1 MDIYELHVHGMD
13 EQSERYCTKS
23 SVLKYCFLIL
33 LLLITVQ
40 ISFNLSVQDAA
51 FDFVSRWTQ
60 ISEEL
65 RDSST
70 RLSQILAQ
78 SPKTIPSTSLPTVA
92 SVTAGV
98 TKQHVELVCDN
109 NATSNG
115 LSNNCIP
122 LCPLVPEH
130 LVGLLA
136 TFTDSPSFSEL
147 DKLFPWV
154 QDGGRGKPTHCFPR
168 HRVAIIIPYRNRDKQ
183 LRTFLYNIHPILLR
197 QELDYGIYVVEQDGT
212 SNFNRAMLMNIGYTE
227 AIKIHDYQC
236 FIFHDVDLV
245 PENDKNIYSCSK
257 QPRHMSAAID
267 KFKYKLPYTGIF
279 GGVSA
284 LSKEQFQKVNG
295 FSNRYF
301 GWGGEDDDMWNRIHQ
316 SGYKVVRYAM
326 TIGRYRMIKH
336 GTESGNKANPKRFKL
351 LKEGIKHY
359 KTDGL
364 NSLKYKVL
372 KIDYNHL
379 FTRILVDIN
388 EADIMQMKKMSRYT
402 WTKLRTRKPKVIDKE
417 G

>member
-1 MDIYELHVHGMD
+1 MD

-115 LSNNCIP
+115 SSNNCIP

-130 LVGLLA
+130 LGKIFYRVD
-136 TFTDSPSFSEL
+136 TFW
-147 DKLFPWV
+147 KCN
-154 QDGGRGKPTHCFPR
+154 KC
-168 HRVAIIIPYRNRDKQ
+168 IYRF
-183 LRTFLYNIHPILLR
+183 FLVYQVSLC
-197 QELDYGIYVVEQDGT
+197 DY
-212 SNFNRAMLMNIGYTE
+212 L
-227 AIKIHDYQC
+227 
-236 FIFHDVDLV
+236 
-245 PENDKNIYSCSK
+245 
-257 QPRHMSAAID
+257 
-267 KFKYKLPYTGIF
+267 
-279 GGVSA
+279 
-284 LSKEQFQKVNG
+284 
-295 FSNRYF
+295 
-301 GWGGEDDDMWNRIHQ
+301 
-316 SGYKVVRYAM
+316 
-326 TIGRYRMIKH
+326 
-336 GTESGNKANPKRFKL
+336 
-351 LKEGIKHY
+351 
-359 KTDGL
+359 
-364 NSLKYKVL
+364 
-372 KIDYNHL
+372 
-379 FTRILVDIN
+379 
-388 EADIMQMKKMSRYT
+388 
-402 WTKLRTRKPKVIDKE
+402 
-417 G
+417 